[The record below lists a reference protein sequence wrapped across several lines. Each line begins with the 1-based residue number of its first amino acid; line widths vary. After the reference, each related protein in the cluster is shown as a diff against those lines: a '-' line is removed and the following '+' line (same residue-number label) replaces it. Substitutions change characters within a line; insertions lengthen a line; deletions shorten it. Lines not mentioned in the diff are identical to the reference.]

1 MHTSSTSDP
10 LDIPFYR
17 EDGLHARVFDHDR
30 WPCLVVRYPPERQP
44 ASGRIDYVLAAP
56 STIGHGRQPVVLA
69 TGRLTLNTMGHGLCE
84 LPREIR
90 ERLRLPFYL
99 IISACTVDQ
108 PMDDRS
114 EERGQLRE

>member
-1 MHTSSTSDP
+1 MYTDAALDQ

-30 WPCLVVRYPPERQP
+30 WPCLVVRFPPERQP
-44 ASGRIDYVLAAP
+44 AGGRIEYVLAALP
-56 STIGHGRQPVVLA
+56 TIGNRRQPVVL
-69 TGRLTLNTMGHGLCE
+69 TKGRLTLNTMGHGLCE
-84 LPREIR
+84 LPWEIR

-99 IISACTVDQ
+99 IISACTADQ

-114 EERGQLRE
+114 QERGQLRE